1 MDKAQEDELLKFAEE
16 HPDVLCK
23 DAPLEVLE
31 ECSHDAEPTPF
42 LESFFETGFKKWFIK
57 KTGYDITPPRY
68 EITNAILL
76 LHFRA
81 NKMYTYHVL
90 NEENPYS
97 EQMFFSNEGLN

>member
-1 MDKAQEDELLKFAEE
+1 MDRALEAELLNFAEE
-16 HPDVLCK
+16 NPEILCK
-23 DAPLEVLE
+23 DAPLEILE

-42 LESFFETGFKKWFIK
+42 LETFFETGYKKWFAKSI
-57 KTGYDITPPRY
+57 GYDVTPPRY

-81 NKMYTYHVL
+81 NKMHTHHVL
-90 NEENPYS
+90 KEANPYS